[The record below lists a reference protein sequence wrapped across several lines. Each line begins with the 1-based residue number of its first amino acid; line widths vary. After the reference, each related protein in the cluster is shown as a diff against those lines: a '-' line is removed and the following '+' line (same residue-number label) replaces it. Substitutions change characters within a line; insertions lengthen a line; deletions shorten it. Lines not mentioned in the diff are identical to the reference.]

1 MKFLMVTKSIPGAP
15 PPSPEQMA
23 ELGRFTAEMVKSGV
37 VLLTGGLI
45 RPSTGIQIRNAGG
58 KISVTDGPY
67 AETKELIDGF
77 AIVEAKSKEDAIA
90 HATRFMSIVGEAE
103 GEILRIYSGED
114 IPAH

>member
-1 MKFLMVTKSIPGAP
+1 MKFLMITRSVPGAP
-15 PPSPEQMA
+15 PPSPDQMA
-23 ELGRFTAEMVKSGV
+23 ELGRFTEEMVKSGV
-37 VLLTGGLI
+37 VLLTGGMI

-77 AIVEAKSKEDAIA
+77 AIVEARSKEDAIA
-90 HATRFMSIVGEAE
+90 NATRFMSIVGEAE
-103 GEILRIYSGED
+103 GEILRIFSPED

>member
-1 MKFLMVTKSIPGAP
+1 MKFLMISRSVPGAP

-37 VLLTGGLI
+37 VLLTGGI
-45 RPSTGIQIRNAGG
+45 VRPSTGIQIQNASG
-58 KISVTDGPY
+58 KISITDGPY

-77 AIVEAKSKEDAIA
+77 AVVEVKTKEEAVA
-90 HATRFMSIVGEAE
+90 HATRFMKIVGETQ
-103 GEILRIYSGED
+103 GEILRIFSPED

>member
-1 MKFLMVTKSIPGAP
+1 MKFLMITKSVPGAP

-23 ELGRFTAEMVKSGV
+23 ELGRFTEEMLKSGV
-37 VLLTGGLI
+37 VLLTGGMI
-45 RPSTGIQIRNAGG
+45 RPSTGIQIRNAAG

-90 HATRFMSIVGEAE
+90 HATRFMNIVGNAQ
-103 GEILRIYSGED
+103 GEILRIFSPED
-114 IPAH
+114 IPPH